1 VSANRSA
8 EEHRRA
14 CAGGSPTRRS
24 PARVRRSS
32 STVRDRHGV
41 LLKKRRIPAVMV
53 GERGTWSFRCRWR
66 AGAYTVRARAYDVAG
81 NRQAA
86 ASRATLTVY

>member
-1 VSANRSA
+1 LRWRLADPAFSSACSA
-8 EEHRRA
+8 
-14 CAGGSPTRRS
+14 
-24 PARVRRSS
+24 VVL
-32 STVRDRHGV
+32 TVRDRHGV

-81 NRQAA
+81 NKQAT
-86 ASRATLTVY
+86 ASRAILTVY